1 MTAAAFS
8 FPDIGIVEPR
18 SAALPEMATAVMVLN
33 EMREVEFANDSA
45 RALFDGVEVTGC
57 TLPGLLTICD
67 VKGGIDFL
75 ETVGDVPVLTQGRLS
90 LCDGRFVDAILK
102 PLSTG
107 GYVLTFDDVTAYMRD
122 AELAQKDALTGLQN
136 RASLHERLQ
145 EMLARAKRTGSAV
158 AVICL
163 DLDRFKAVNDTLGHP
178 VGDALLRKVSE
189 RLISAVRE
197 GDVVARLGGDEFA
210 ILQADTAQP
219 QAAQTLATRL
229 VDLIGRTYVVDGHM
243 LNIGTSVGVALSP
256 SDASEPD
263 ELMKRAD
270 LALYRAKADGRGTFR
285 FFEASMDARMKE
297 RRSLELD
304 LRQALAMKEF
314 TLAYQPQYDLGSNTV
329 VGFEALLR
337 WEHPVRGT
345 VSPAEFI
352 PLTEDIGI
360 ITPIGEWVLRTAC
373 REAAGW
379 ARPVSIAVN
388 LSPVQFRSAK
398 LVETILSA
406 LTRSGLDPS
415 RLELEI
421 TEGSLLA
428 NTEEVLATLNRLR
441 ALGIRISMDDFGT
454 GYSSISYL
462 QKFPFDKIKI
472 DRAFVSGLGEDADC
486 TAIVRAVASLG
497 ASLGIKT
504 TAEGVETPEQLAAIR
519 AEGCSETQGFLT
531 GRPMTGAAAAALLM
545 DTIGSSPI
553 GDEQ

>member
-8 FPDIGIVEPR
+8 LPDIGNVEPR

-67 VKGGIDFL
+67 VKGGTDFL
-75 ETVGDVPVLTQGRLS
+75 ETVGDIPVLTQGRLT

-107 GYVLTFDDVTAYMRD
+107 GYVLTFDDVTAYVRD

-145 EMLARAKRTGSAV
+145 EMLARAKRTGAAV
-158 AVICL
+158 AIICL

-189 RLISAVRE
+189 RLVSSVRE

-219 QAAQTLATRL
+219 QAAQTLAARL
-229 VDLIGRTYVVDGHM
+229 VDLISRTYVVDGHM

-345 VSPAEFI
+345 VPPAEFI

-421 TEGSLLA
+421 TEGALLA

-472 DRAFVSGLGEDADC
+472 DRAFVGGLGADADC
-486 TAIVRAVASLG
+486 TAIVRAVAGLG

-545 DTIGSSPI
+545 DQIGSSPI

>member
-8 FPDIGIVEPR
+8 LPDIGIVEPR

-67 VKGGIDFL
+67 VKGGADFL
-75 ETVGDVPVLTQGRLS
+75 ETVGDVPVLTQGRLT

-107 GYVLTFDDVTAYMRD
+107 GYVLTFDDVTAYVRD

-189 RLISAVRE
+189 RLVSAVRE

-229 VDLIGRTYVVDGHM
+229 VDLISRTYVVDGHM

-314 TLAYQPQYDLGSNTV
+314 TLAYQPQYDLESNTV

-337 WEHPVRGT
+337 WEHPVRGI
-345 VSPAEFI
+345 VPPSEFI

-379 ARPVSIAVN
+379 AKPVSIAVN

-406 LTRSGLDPS
+406 LTRSGLEPS

-421 TEGSLLA
+421 TEGALLA
-428 NTEEVLATLNRLR
+428 NTADVLATLNRLR

-472 DRAFVSGLGEDADC
+472 DRAFVGGLGQDADC

-545 DTIGSSPI
+545 DAVGSSAT

>member
-1 MTAAAFS
+1 MTAAVFS
-8 FPDIGIVEPR
+8 FPNIGLVEPR
-18 SAALPEMATAVMVLN
+18 SAVLPEMATAVIVLN

-45 RALFDGVEVTGC
+45 RALFDGVEVAGC

-67 VKGGIDFL
+67 VKGGADFL
-75 ETVGDVPVLTQGRLS
+75 ATVGDVPVLTQGRLT

-107 GYVLTFDDVTAYMRD
+107 GYVLTFDDVTAYVRD

-145 EMLARAKRTGSAV
+145 EMLARAKRTGSTV

-189 RLISAVRE
+189 RLVSAVRE
-197 GDVVARLGGDEFA
+197 GDVIARLGGDEFA
-210 ILQADTAQP
+210 ILQADTIQP
-219 QAAQTLATRL
+219 QAAQTLAARL
-229 VDLIGRTYVVDGHM
+229 VDLIGRTYLVDGHM

-256 SDASEPD
+256 SDASEAD

-314 TLAYQPQYDLGSNTV
+314 TLAYQPQVDLVSDTI

-337 WEHPVRGT
+337 WVHPIRGS
-345 VSPAEFI
+345 VPPAEFI
-352 PLTEDIGI
+352 PLTEEIGI
-360 ITPIGEWVLRTAC
+360 ITAIGEWVLRTAC

-388 LSPVQFRSAK
+388 LSPVQFRSPK
-398 LVETILSA
+398 LVETVLSA
-406 LTRSGLDPS
+406 LTRSGLDPN

-421 TEGSLLA
+421 TEGALLA
-428 NTEEVLATLNRLR
+428 NTDEVLATLNRLK

-472 DRAFVSGLGEDADC
+472 DGSFVSGLGENADC

-519 AEGCSETQGFLT
+519 AEGCTETQGFLT
-531 GRPMTGAAAAALLM
+531 GRPMTAMAAAALVN
-545 DTIGSSPI
+545 DHIVPSSVGS
-553 GDEQ
+553 EQ